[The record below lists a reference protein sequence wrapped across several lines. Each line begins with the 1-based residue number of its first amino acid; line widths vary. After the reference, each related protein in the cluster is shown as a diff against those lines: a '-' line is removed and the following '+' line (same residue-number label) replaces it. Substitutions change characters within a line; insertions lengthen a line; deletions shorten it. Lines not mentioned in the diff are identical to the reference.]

1 MRKLNISP
9 DGRIKGFW
17 KSNNKPHWEKEESN
31 PDPRLSTYINT
42 SASAHVWHK
51 MGLYINEIYT

>member
-1 MRKLNISP
+1 MVE
-9 DGRIKGFW
+9 GFW

-31 PDPRLSTYINT
+31 PDPHLSTYIST